1 MSTKLTM
8 IVGGWALPAGLLSVL
23 LGGCVAQPSV
33 SLEMEDSAVEVR
45 SYQSRT
51 FEGVAVT
58 TVMHAMVSTL
68 QDLGFVIKMGDAR
81 LGLVSASRIEK
92 GAIGVPSGELLITA
106 TVRETSPEN
115 VQVRVNARLGMNPLE
130 DPEPYRDFFAA
141 VSQAVF
147 LEHRAVPAKGGG

>member
-1 MSTKLTM
+1 MA
-8 IVGGWALPAGLLSVL
+8 GGWVVVALS

-33 SLEMEDSAVEVR
+33 SLQMQDSAVEVR

-51 FEGVAVT
+51 YEGVAVT

-68 QDLGFVIKMGDAR
+68 QDLGFVIRMGDAR
-81 LGLVSASRIEK
+81 LGLVSASRFEK
-92 GAIGVPSGELLITA
+92 GGLGAANGELLITA

-115 VQVRVNARLGMNPLE
+115 VEVRVNARLGMLPVQ

-147 LEHRAVPAKGGG
+147 LEHRAVPAKAGG

>member
-1 MSTKLTM
+1 MNTKLTM
-8 IVGGWALPAGLLSVL
+8 MGGRALIAGLLSVL

-81 LGLVSASRIEK
+81 LGLVSASRFEHGGF
-92 GAIGVPSGELLITA
+92 GAANGELLITA
-106 TVRETSPEN
+106 TVRETSPED
-115 VQVRVNARLGMNPLE
+115 VEVRVNARLGMLPVE

-141 VSQAVF
+141 VSQALF
-147 LEHRAVPAKGGG
+147 LEHRAVPAKAGG

>member
-1 MSTKLTM
+1 MNTKLTM
-8 IVGGWALPAGLLSVL
+8 IMGGWALLAGV

-33 SLEMEDSAVEVR
+33 SLEMEDSAVQVR

-51 FEGVAVT
+51 FEGVAVA
-58 TVMHAMVSTL
+58 TVMHAMISTL

-81 LGLVSASRIEK
+81 LGLVSASRFERGGM
-92 GAIGVPSGELLITA
+92 GAANGELLITA

-115 VQVRVNARLGMNPLE
+115 VEVRVNARLGMNPVE

-147 LEHRAVPAKGGG
+147 LEDRAVPAKVGG

>member
-1 MSTKLTM
+1 VNTKLN
-8 IVGGWALPAGLLSVL
+8 IVAGGWVLVAVL

-45 SYQSRT
+45 GYQSRT
-51 FEGVAVT
+51 YEGVALT

-81 LGLVSASRIEK
+81 LGLVSASRFER
-92 GAIGVPSGELLITA
+92 GGLGVAGGELLLTA

-115 VQVRVNARLGMNPLE
+115 VEVRVNARLGMQPIE

-147 LEHRAVPAKGGG
+147 LEHRAVPAKVGG

>member
-1 MSTKLTM
+1 M
-8 IVGGWALPAGLLSVL
+8 GGWALLAGV

-33 SLEMEDSAVEVR
+33 SLEMEDSAVQVR

-51 FEGVAVT
+51 FEGVAVA
-58 TVMHAMVSTL
+58 TVMHAMISTL

-81 LGLVSASRIEK
+81 LGLVSASRFER
-92 GAIGVPSGELLITA
+92 GGMGVANGELLITA

-115 VQVRVNARLGMNPLE
+115 VEVRVNARLGMDPVE
-130 DPEPYRDFFAA
+130 DPEPYREFFAA

-147 LEHRAVPAKGGG
+147 LEHRAVPAKVGG